1 MNLEV
6 EIRAKVDDFAE
17 IKKAL
22 EKIRADFI
30 KSEAQTDRVFGASK
44 FLDSDNMIIEGG
56 LSARIREVDSK
67 RTLEFK
73 EILREKG
80 GMELSCEVSSI
91 ELAEKL
97 LKKLDFEEAFTIKKL
112 RESYSYKD
120 FTICLDK
127 VEQLGN
133 FIEIEK
139 ITSEDETDRVK
150 KECNELLNTIA
161 PNSEIELRK
170 YGDLMQELIN
180 RKRKAS

>member
-1 MNLEV
+1 VNLEV
-6 EIRAKVDDFAE
+6 EIRAKVNDFTE

-30 KSEAQTDRVFGASK
+30 KSETQTDRVFGASK

-56 LSARIREVDSK
+56 LSARIREVDGK

-80 GMELSCEVSSI
+80 GMELSCEVSSS
-91 ELAEKL
+91 ELAEEL

-120 FTICLDK
+120 FTICLDRL
-127 VEQLGN
+127 EQLGN

-139 ITSEDETDRVK
+139 ITSPDKMEKEK
-150 KECNELLNTIA
+150 KECLNLLNTIA
-161 PNSEIELRK
+161 PGAKIETRK
-170 YGDLMQELIN
+170 YGDLIQELIN
-180 RKRKAS
+180 QKK

>member
-30 KSEAQTDRVFGASK
+30 KSETQIDRVFGASK

-56 LSARIREVDSK
+56 LSARIREVDGK

-73 EILREKG
+73 EILRKKG

-97 LKKLDFEEAFTIKKL
+97 LKKLDFEEAFTIKKI

-139 ITSEDETDRVK
+139 ITSEDEADRIK
-150 KECNELLNTIA
+150 KECNELLSTIA
-161 PNSEIELRK
+161 PNSEIESRK
-170 YGDLMQELIN
+170 YGDLIQELIN

>member
-6 EIRAKVDDFAE
+6 EIRAKVNDFTE

-30 KSEAQTDRVFGASK
+30 KSETQTDRVFGASK

-56 LSARIREVDSK
+56 LSARIREVDGK

-80 GMELSCEVSSI
+80 GMELSCEVSSS
-91 ELAEKL
+91 ELAEEL

-120 FTICLDK
+120 FTICLDRL
-127 VEQLGN
+127 EQLGN

-139 ITSEDETDRVK
+139 ITSPDKMEKEK
-150 KECNELLNTIA
+150 KECLNLLNTIA
-161 PNSEIELRK
+161 PGAKIETRK
-170 YGDLMQELIN
+170 YGDLIQELIN
-180 RKRKAS
+180 QKK